1 MKTAGIDIGTTTICA
16 VVLDNGNAVT
26 CLTEKNDSFIKPRFA
41 GEKVQDPDKILAA
54 VIANVEQLFE
64 KHPDIRSIG
73 ITGQMHGILYLDK
86 NGKAVSPLYT
96 WQDERGDLICPESE
110 TGETWADYLRRRT
123 GSFVSTGYGL
133 LTHAVNLDMD
143 TRDPEGGWVPA
154 SVVTCCTIGD
164 YVAMKLC
171 GLSQP
176 AMDASNAA
184 GLGFFDVRKGC
195 FDKASIKAAGID
207 ISFLPRLAGSGPL
220 GTYEGKAKVMPAI
233 GDNQASFMGTIQGV
247 DHAMLVNVGTGSQF
261 SVLSEKY
268 MEVDR
273 LETRPMPGGG
283 YLLTGA
289 SLCGG
294 RAYALLEK
302 FFRLTAEM
310 LGIKKDECYSDME
323 RLLNALPQPEKIP
336 KVLPY
341 FQGAR
346 WDTSL
351 TGCITDLTTDN
362 FTPLHLIWGMMEGM
376 AEELHQMYLHYI
388 EAGGEKKPLFGS
400 GNGLRKNIFLRNCFE
415 KVFGCK
421 LAMAECHEEAAAGA
435 AYFAMQVC
443 KDVK

>member
-16 VVLDNGNAVT
+16 VVLENGNELN

-41 GEKVQDPDKILAA
+41 GEKLQDPDKILVA
-54 VIANVEQLFE
+54 VIAIVEQLFH
-64 KHPDIRSIG
+64 KYPDIKSIG
-73 ITGQMHGILYLDK
+73 ITGQMHGILYLDQSG
-86 NGKAVSPLYT
+86 NAVSPLYT

-110 TGETWADYLRRRT
+110 TGETWACYLRRKT

-133 LTHAVNLDMD
+133 LTHAVNQDMNI
-143 TRDPEGGWVPA
+143 RDPEGGWVSA
-154 SVVTCCTIGD
+154 SAVTCCTIGD

-171 GLSQP
+171 GLAQP
-176 AMDASNAA
+176 ALDVSNAA
-184 GLGFFDVRKGC
+184 GLGFFDVRKGW
-195 FDKASIKAAGID
+195 FDKDAVTAAGID
-207 ISFLPRLAGSGPL
+207 ISFLPKIAGSGPL

-233 GDNQASFMGTIQGV
+233 GDNQASFIGTMQGR
-247 DHAMLVNVGTGSQF
+247 DYAMLVNVGTGSQF
-261 SVLSEKY
+261 SVFTESY

-273 LETRPMPGGG
+273 METRPMPGGG

-289 SLCGG
+289 ALCGG
-294 RAYALLEK
+294 KAYALLEY

-310 LGIKKDECYSDME
+310 LGMEKDQCYKDME
-323 RLLNALPQPEKIP
+323 MLLKTQPQPEQIP

-341 FQGAR
+341 FQGTR

-376 AEELHQMYLHYI
+376 AEELHQMYLLYI

-400 GNGLRKNIFLRNCFE
+400 GNGLQKNIFLQKCFE
-415 KVFGCK
+415 KVFEDA
-421 LAMAECHEEAAAGA
+421 LTMAECHEEAATGA
-435 AYFAMQVC
+435 ALFAS
-443 KDVK
+443 KGDS